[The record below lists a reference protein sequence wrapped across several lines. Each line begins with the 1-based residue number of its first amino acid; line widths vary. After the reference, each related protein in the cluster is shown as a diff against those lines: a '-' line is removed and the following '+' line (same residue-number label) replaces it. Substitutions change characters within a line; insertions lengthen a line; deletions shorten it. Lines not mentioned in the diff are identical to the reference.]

1 MCFTNEQLL
10 VLKIIVCLEPKQWKI
25 KLNLK
30 LVMDRKIMQLFA
42 GLSLLS
48 GTYVAAQQNSGQKL
62 TSDSLTTI
70 QTKIAEIP
78 KETAVK
84 VSFYGFIRHDAFYDT
99 RQNIGAGENIV
110 PLYPRDRVL
119 DINGVDINDAPK
131 FHMLSVLSRAGINVK
146 GPDVLGAKTNGILE
160 AEFFGST
167 EAGINELRL
176 RHAYVTLDWEKTQ
189 LGIGQYWH
197 PMVILDCLPN
207 VVNYSTGSPIFA
219 LNRNPQIR
227 LTQKLSD
234 KFKVIAAINSQRD
247 FTPNTTPYRD
257 SGVPSSHLQ
266 FQYRSAK
273 FVAGIA
279 GQYEVLR
286 PQLSSGN
293 PPIVNNETVK
303 SFTAL
308 AYAKVITKPLT
319 ISASAM
325 MAQNAASLVMLG
337 GFVGYSAPG
346 TYDLFR
352 TMNTRSAWIDFQ
364 QTTEKKVA
372 FGLYAGIV
380 QNKGANNPVEGR
392 VATTYGVTSSWG
404 AVSATPGGRSV
415 DQLWRVVPRVDW
427 SLSKTIKLR
436 FEVENTVAR
445 WGDAQNNGRGIG
457 NEYNAKNNRFH
468 LATFFMF

>member
-1 MCFTNEQLL
+1 MDKKTKKLL
-10 VLKIIVCLEPKQWKI
+10 
-25 KLNLK
+25 
-30 LVMDRKIMQLFA
+30 A
-42 GLSLLS
+42 LLGFMTMATVS
-48 GTYVAAQQNSGQKL
+48 AQTDKVA
-62 TSDSLTTI
+62 SDSLTLI
-70 QTKIAEIP
+70 HTKTAEIL
-78 KETAVK
+78 KEPAVK
-84 VSFYGFIRHDAFYDT
+84 VNFYGFIRHDAFYDT

-110 PLYPRDRVL
+110 PLYPRDRAL
-119 DINGVDINDAPK
+119 DVNGVDINDAPK
-131 FHMLSVLSRAGINVK
+131 FHMLSVVSRAGINVK

-160 AEFFGST
+160 AEFFGAT

-227 LTQKLSD
+227 LTHKLSEN
-234 KFKVIAAINSQRD
+234 FKIIAAINSQRD

-266 FQYRSAK
+266 VQYKSK
-273 FVAGIA
+273 SFVAGLA

-308 AYAKVITKPLT
+308 AYARVITKPLM

-337 GFVGYSAPG
+337 GFIGYYQPG
-346 TYDLFR
+346 TYDLYR

-364 QTTEKKVA
+364 QTTDKKVA

-380 QNKGANNPVEGR
+380 KNMGADDPVEGR

-404 AVSATPGGRSV
+404 AVSATTGGRSV

-436 FEVENTVAR
+436 FEVENTVAK
-445 WGDAQNNGRGIG
+445 WGDAQSNGRGIG
-457 NEYNAKNNRFH
+457 NEFNARNNRFH

>member
-1 MCFTNEQLL
+1 MDKKTKKLL
-10 VLKIIVCLEPKQWKI
+10 
-25 KLNLK
+25 
-30 LVMDRKIMQLFA
+30 A
-42 GLSLLS
+42 LLGFMTMATVS
-48 GTYVAAQQNSGQKL
+48 AQTDKVA
-62 TSDSLTTI
+62 SDSLTLI
-70 QTKIAEIP
+70 QTKTAEIL
-78 KETAVK
+78 KEPAVK
-84 VSFYGFIRHDAFYDT
+84 VNFYGFIRHDAFYDT

-110 PLYPRDRVL
+110 PLYPRDRAL
-119 DINGVDINDAPK
+119 DVNGVDINDAPK
-131 FHMLSVLSRAGINVK
+131 FHMLSVVSRAGINVK

-160 AEFFGST
+160 AEFFGAT

-227 LTQKLSD
+227 LTHKLSEN
-234 KFKVIAAINSQRD
+234 FKIIAAINSQRD

-266 FQYRSAK
+266 VQYKSK
-273 FVAGIA
+273 SFVAGLA

-308 AYAKVITKPLT
+308 AYARVITKPLM

-337 GFVGYSAPG
+337 GFIGYSQPG
-346 TYDLFR
+346 TYDLYR

-364 QTTEKKVA
+364 QTTDKKVA

-380 QNKGANNPVEGR
+380 KNMGADDPVEGR

-404 AVSATPGGRSV
+404 AVSATTGGRSV

-436 FEVENTVAR
+436 FEVENTVAK
-445 WGDAQNNGRGIG
+445 WGDAQSNGRGIG
-457 NEYNAKNNRFH
+457 NEFNARNNRFH

>member
-1 MCFTNEQLL
+1 MNRTKKSLIITLCLL
-10 VLKIIVCLEPKQWKI
+10 GVVNI
-25 KLNLK
+25 
-30 LVMDRKIMQLFA
+30 
-42 GLSLLS
+42 S
-48 GTYVAAQQNSGQKL
+48 AQNQQESKKN
-62 TSDSLTTI
+62 SDSLAII
-70 QTKIAEIP
+70 QTKTAEAS
-78 KETAVK
+78 KESSVK
-84 VSFYGFIRHDAFYDT
+84 VNFYGFIRHDAFYDT

-110 PLYPRDRVL
+110 PLYPRDRAL

-131 FHMLSVLSRAGINVK
+131 FHMLSVVSRAGINVK
-146 GPDVLGAKTNGILE
+146 GPEVLGAKTNGILE
-160 AEFFGST
+160 GEFFGST
-167 EAGINELRL
+167 EAGINEFRL
-176 RHAYVTLDWEKTQ
+176 RHAYVTLDWKTTQ
-189 LGIGQYWH
+189 LGVGQYWH

-227 LTQKLSD
+227 LTQKLNEN
-234 KFKVIAAINSQRD
+234 FKIIAAINSQRD

-257 SGVPSSHLQ
+257 SGLPSSHLQ
-266 FQYRSAK
+266 IQYKSK
-273 FVAGIA
+273 SFVAGLA
-279 GQYEVLR
+279 GQYEILR

-293 PPIVNNETVK
+293 PPIVNKETVK

-308 AYAKVITKPLT
+308 AYTRVITKPLMV
-319 ISASAM
+319 SASVM

-346 TYDLFR
+346 TYDLYR

-364 QTTEKKVA
+364 QTTDKKIA

-380 QNKGANNPVEGR
+380 KNMGANNPVEDR
-392 VATTYGVTSSWG
+392 VSTSYGVTTSWG
-404 AVSATPGGRSV
+404 AVSATKGARSV
-415 DQLWRVVPRVDW
+415 DQLWRLVPRVDW

-457 NEYNAKNNRFH
+457 NDFNATNNRFH

>member
-1 MCFTNEQLL
+1 M
-10 VLKIIVCLEPKQWKI
+10 
-25 KLNLK
+25 
-30 LVMDRKIMQLFA
+30 
-42 GLSLLS
+42 
-48 GTYVAAQQNSGQKL
+48 
-62 TSDSLTTI
+62 
-70 QTKIAEIP
+70 
-78 KETAVK
+78 
-84 VSFYGFIRHDAFYDT
+84 
-99 RQNIGAGENIV
+99 
-110 PLYPRDRVL
+110 
-119 DINGVDINDAPK
+119 
-131 FHMLSVLSRAGINVK
+131 
-146 GPDVLGAKTNGILE
+146 
-160 AEFFGST
+160 
-167 EAGINELRL
+167 RL

-189 LGIGQYWH
+189 LGFGQYWH

-227 LTQKLSD
+227 LTHKLSEN
-234 KFKVIAAINSQRD
+234 FKIIAAINSQRD

-266 FQYRSAK
+266 VQYKSK
-273 FVAGIA
+273 SFVAGLA

-308 AYAKVITKPLT
+308 AYARVITKPLM

-337 GFVGYSAPG
+337 GFIGYSQPG
-346 TYDLFR
+346 TYDLYR

-364 QTTEKKVA
+364 QTTDKKVA

-380 QNKGANNPVEGR
+380 KNMGAHDPVEGR

-404 AVSATPGGRSV
+404 AVSATTGGRSV

-436 FEVENTVAR
+436 FEVENTVAK
-445 WGDAQNNGRGIG
+445 WGDAQSNGRGIG
-457 NEYNAKNNRFH
+457 NEFNARNNRFH

>member
-1 MCFTNEQLL
+1 MNRTKKSLIITLCLL
-10 VLKIIVCLEPKQWKI
+10 GVVNI
-25 KLNLK
+25 
-30 LVMDRKIMQLFA
+30 
-42 GLSLLS
+42 S
-48 GTYVAAQQNSGQKL
+48 AQNQQVSKKN
-62 TSDSLTTI
+62 SDSLAII
-70 QTKIAEIP
+70 QTKTAEAS
-78 KETAVK
+78 KESSVK
-84 VSFYGFIRHDAFYDT
+84 VNFYGFIRHDAFYDT

-110 PLYPRDRVL
+110 PLYPRDRAL

-131 FHMLSVLSRAGINVK
+131 FHMLSVVSRAGINVK
-146 GPDVLGAKTNGILE
+146 GPEVLGAKTNGILE
-160 AEFFGST
+160 GEFFGST
-167 EAGINELRL
+167 EAGINEFRL
-176 RHAYVTLDWEKTQ
+176 RHAYVTLDWKTTQ
-189 LGIGQYWH
+189 LGVGQYWH

-227 LTQKLSD
+227 LTQKLNEN
-234 KFKVIAAINSQRD
+234 FKIIAAINSQRD

-257 SGVPSSHLQ
+257 SGLPSSHLQ
-266 FQYRSAK
+266 IQYKSK
-273 FVAGIA
+273 SFVAGLA
-279 GQYEVLR
+279 GQYEILR

-293 PPIVNNETVK
+293 PPIVNKETVK

-308 AYAKVITKPLT
+308 AYARVITKPLMV
-319 ISASAM
+319 SASVM

-346 TYDLFR
+346 TYDLYR

-364 QTTEKKVA
+364 QTTDKKIA

-380 QNKGANNPVEGR
+380 KNMGANNPVEDR
-392 VATTYGVTSSWG
+392 VSTSYGVTTSWG
-404 AVSATPGGRSV
+404 AVSATKGARSV

-457 NEYNAKNNRFH
+457 NDFNATNNRFH

>member
-1 MCFTNEQLL
+1 MNRT
-10 VLKIIVCLEPKQWKI
+10 KK
-25 KLNLK
+25 
-30 LVMDRKIMQLFA
+30 
-42 GLSLLS
+42 SLLITLCLLGVVNIS
-48 GTYVAAQQNSGQKL
+48 AQNQQESKKN
-62 TSDSLTTI
+62 SDSLAII
-70 QTKIAEIP
+70 QTKTAEAS
-78 KETAVK
+78 KESSVK
-84 VSFYGFIRHDAFYDT
+84 VNFYGFIRHDAFYDT

-110 PLYPRDRVL
+110 PLYPRDRAL

-131 FHMLSVLSRAGINVK
+131 FHMLSVVSRAGINVK
-146 GPDVLGAKTNGILE
+146 GPEVLGAKTNGILE
-160 AEFFGST
+160 GEFFGST
-167 EAGINELRL
+167 EAGINEFRL
-176 RHAYVTLDWEKTQ
+176 RHAYVTLDWKTTQ
-189 LGIGQYWH
+189 LGVGQYWH

-227 LTQKLSD
+227 LTQKLNEN
-234 KFKVIAAINSQRD
+234 FKIIAAINSQRD

-257 SGVPSSHLQ
+257 SGLPSSHLQ
-266 FQYRSAK
+266 IQYKSK
-273 FVAGIA
+273 SFVAGLA
-279 GQYEVLR
+279 GQYEILR

-293 PPIVNNETVK
+293 PPIVNKETVK

-308 AYAKVITKPLT
+308 AYARVITKPLMV
-319 ISASAM
+319 SASVM

-346 TYDLFR
+346 TNDLYR

-364 QTTEKKVA
+364 QTTDKKIA

-380 QNKGANNPVEGR
+380 KNMGANNPVEDR
-392 VATTYGVTSSWG
+392 VSTSYGVTTSWG
-404 AVSATPGGRSV
+404 AVSATKGARSV

-457 NEYNAKNNRFH
+457 NDFNATNNRFH

>member
-1 MCFTNEQLL
+1 MDKKTKKLL
-10 VLKIIVCLEPKQWKI
+10 
-25 KLNLK
+25 
-30 LVMDRKIMQLFA
+30 A
-42 GLSLLS
+42 LLGFMTMATVS
-48 GTYVAAQQNSGQKL
+48 AQTDKVA
-62 TSDSLTTI
+62 SDSLTLI
-70 QTKIAEIP
+70 QTKTAEIL
-78 KETAVK
+78 KEPAVK
-84 VSFYGFIRHDAFYDT
+84 VNFYGFIRHDAFYDT

-110 PLYPRDRVL
+110 PLYPRDRAL
-119 DINGVDINDAPK
+119 DVNGVDINDAPK
-131 FHMLSVLSRAGINVK
+131 FHMLSVVSRAGINVK

-160 AEFFGST
+160 AEFFGAT

-227 LTQKLSD
+227 LTHKLSEN
-234 KFKVIAAINSQRD
+234 FKIIAAINSQRD

-266 FQYRSAK
+266 VQYKSK
-273 FVAGIA
+273 SFVAGLA

-308 AYAKVITKPLT
+308 AYARVITKPLM

-337 GFVGYSAPG
+337 GFIGYSQPG
-346 TYDLFR
+346 TYDLYR

-364 QTTEKKVA
+364 QTTDKKVA
-372 FGLYAGIV
+372 FGLYTGIV
-380 QNKGANNPVEGR
+380 KNMGADDPVEGR

-404 AVSATPGGRSV
+404 AVSATTGGRSV

-436 FEVENTVAR
+436 FEVENTVAK
-445 WGDAQNNGRGIG
+445 WGDAQSNGRGIG
-457 NEYNAKNNRFH
+457 NEFNARNNRFH

>member
-1 MCFTNEQLL
+1 MDKRTKKLFT
-10 VLKIIVCLEPKQWKI
+10 VLGL
-25 KLNLK
+25 
-30 LVMDRKIMQLFA
+30 MTFT
-42 GLSLLS
+42 GLS
-48 GTYVAAQQNSGQKL
+48 AQNTKDEKI
-62 TSDSLTTI
+62 TSDSLSRI
-70 QTKIAEIP
+70 QTKTAEIL
-78 KETAVK
+78 KESAVK
-84 VSFYGFIRHDAFYDT
+84 VNFYGFIRHDAFYDT

-110 PLYPRDRVL
+110 PLYPRDRAL
-119 DINGVDINDAPK
+119 DVNGVDINDAPK
-131 FHMLSVLSRAGINVK
+131 FHMLSVVSRAGINVK

-160 AEFFGST
+160 GEFFGAT
-167 EAGINELRL
+167 EGGINEFRL

-227 LTQKLSD
+227 LTQKLSEN
-234 KFKVIAAINSQRD
+234 FKVIAAINSQRD

-266 FQYRSAK
+266 FQYKSK
-273 FVAGIA
+273 SFVAGLA

-308 AYAKVITKPLT
+308 AYARVITKPLM

-346 TYDLFR
+346 TYDLYS

-364 QTTEKKVA
+364 QTTDKKVA

-380 QNKGANNPVEGR
+380 KNMGADDPVEGR

-436 FEVENTVAR
+436 FEVENTVAK
-445 WGDAQNNGRGIG
+445 WGDAQSNGRGIG
-457 NEYNAKNNRFH
+457 NEFNARNNRFH

>member
-1 MCFTNEQLL
+1 MKRKIVQLL
-10 VLKIIVCLEPKQWKI
+10 YCV
-25 KLNLK
+25 
-30 LVMDRKIMQLFA
+30 A
-42 GLSLLS
+42 LLS
-48 GTYVAAQQNSGQKL
+48 TVPVVAQQTSEKK
-62 TSDSLTTI
+62 SDSLESSALI
-70 QTKIAEIP
+70 KSIEKV
-78 KETAVK
+78 KESPVK
-84 VSFYGFIRHDAFYDT
+84 VSFYGFIRNDAFYDT

-110 PLYPRDRVL
+110 PLYPRDRAL
-119 DINGVDINDAPK
+119 DVKGVDINDAPK
-131 FHMLSVLSRAGINVK
+131 FHMLSVVSRAGINVK
-146 GPDVLGAKTNGILE
+146 GPEVLGAKTNGILE

-227 LTQKLSD
+227 LTQKLGANV
-234 KFKVIAAINSQRD
+234 KMIAAINSQRD
-247 FTPNTTPYRD
+247 FTPNTAPYRD
-257 SGVPSSHLQ
+257 SGIPSSHLQ
-266 FQYRSAK
+266 FQYKSKA
-273 FVAGIA
+273 FVAGLA

-293 PPIVNNETVK
+293 PPIVNTETVK

-308 AYAKVITKPLT
+308 AYMRLITKHLT
-319 ISASAM
+319 ISTSAM
-325 MAQNAASLVMLG
+325 VAQNAASLVMLG
-337 GFVGYSAPG
+337 GFIGYSAPG
-346 TYDLFR
+346 TYDLYR

-364 QTTEKKVA
+364 QTTDKKVA

-380 QNKGANNPVEGR
+380 KNMGVNDPVEGR

-404 AVSATPGGRSV
+404 AVSATQGGRSV

-427 SLSKTIKLR
+427 FLSKTIKLR
-436 FEVENTVAR
+436 FEVENTVAK

-457 NEYNAKNNRFH
+457 NEYNARNNRFH

>member
-1 MCFTNEQLL
+1 MDKKTKKLL
-10 VLKIIVCLEPKQWKI
+10 
-25 KLNLK
+25 
-30 LVMDRKIMQLFA
+30 A
-42 GLSLLS
+42 LLGFMTMATVS
-48 GTYVAAQQNSGQKL
+48 AQTDKVA
-62 TSDSLTTI
+62 SDSLSLI
-70 QTKIAEIP
+70 QTKTAEIP
-78 KETAVK
+78 KEPAVK
-84 VSFYGFIRHDAFYDT
+84 VNFYGFIRHDAFYDT

-110 PLYPRDRVL
+110 PLYPRDRAL
-119 DINGVDINDAPK
+119 DVNGVDINDAPK
-131 FHMLSVLSRAGINVK
+131 FHMLSVVSRAGINVK
-146 GPDVLGAKTNGILE
+146 GPDVLGAKTNGVLE
-160 AEFFGST
+160 AEFFGAT

-227 LTQKLSD
+227 LTHKLSEN
-234 KFKVIAAINSQRD
+234 FKVIAAINSQRD

-266 FQYRSAK
+266 VQYKSK
-273 FVAGIA
+273 SFVAGLA

-308 AYAKVITKPLT
+308 AYARVITKPLM

-337 GFVGYSAPG
+337 GFIGYSQPG
-346 TYDLFR
+346 TYDLYR

-364 QTTEKKVA
+364 QTTDKKVA

-380 QNKGANNPVEGR
+380 KNMGADDPVEGR

-404 AVSATPGGRSV
+404 AVSATTGGRSV

-436 FEVENTVAR
+436 FEVENTVAK
-445 WGDAQNNGRGIG
+445 WGDAQSNGRGIG
-457 NEYNAKNNRFH
+457 NEFNARNNRFH

>member
-1 MCFTNEQLL
+1 MNRT
-10 VLKIIVCLEPKQWKI
+10 KK
-25 KLNLK
+25 
-30 LVMDRKIMQLFA
+30 
-42 GLSLLS
+42 SLLITLCLLGVVNIS
-48 GTYVAAQQNSGQKL
+48 AQNQQESEKK
-62 TSDSLTTI
+62 SDSLAII
-70 QTKIAEIP
+70 QTKTAEAS
-78 KETAVK
+78 KESSVK
-84 VSFYGFIRHDAFYDT
+84 VNFYGFIRHDAFYDT

-110 PLYPRDRVL
+110 PLYPKDRAL

-131 FHMLSVLSRAGINVK
+131 FHMLSVVSRAGINVK
-146 GPDVLGAKTNGILE
+146 GPEVLGAKTNGILE
-160 AEFFGST
+160 GEFFGST
-167 EAGINELRL
+167 EAGINEFRL
-176 RHAYVTLDWEKTQ
+176 RHAYVTLDWKITQ
-189 LGIGQYWH
+189 LGVGQYWH

-227 LTQKLSD
+227 LTQKLNEN
-234 KFKVIAAINSQRD
+234 FKIIAAINSQRD

-257 SGVPSSHLQ
+257 SGLPSSHLQ
-266 FQYRSAK
+266 IQYKSK
-273 FVAGIA
+273 SFVAGLA
-279 GQYEVLR
+279 GQYEILR

-293 PPIVNNETVK
+293 PPIVNKETVK

-308 AYAKVITKPLT
+308 AYARVITKPLMV
-319 ISASAM
+319 SASVM

-346 TYDLFR
+346 TYDLYR

-364 QTTEKKVA
+364 QTTDKKIA

-380 QNKGANNPVEGR
+380 KNMGANNPVEDR
-392 VATTYGVTSSWG
+392 VSTSYGVTTSWG
-404 AVSATPGGRSV
+404 AVSATKGARSV

-457 NEYNAKNNRFH
+457 NDFNATNNRFH

>member
-1 MCFTNEQLL
+1 MNRTKKSLIITLCLL
-10 VLKIIVCLEPKQWKI
+10 GVVNI
-25 KLNLK
+25 
-30 LVMDRKIMQLFA
+30 
-42 GLSLLS
+42 S
-48 GTYVAAQQNSGQKL
+48 AQNQQVSKKN
-62 TSDSLTTI
+62 SDSLAII
-70 QTKIAEIP
+70 QTKTAEAS
-78 KETAVK
+78 KESSVK
-84 VSFYGFIRHDAFYDT
+84 VNFYGFIRHDAFYDT

-110 PLYPRDRVL
+110 PLYPRDRAL

-131 FHMLSVLSRAGINVK
+131 FHMLSVVSRAGINVK
-146 GPDVLGAKTNGILE
+146 GPEVLGAKTNGILE
-160 AEFFGST
+160 GEFFGST
-167 EAGINELRL
+167 EAGINEFRL
-176 RHAYVTLDWEKTQ
+176 RHAYVTLDWKTTQ
-189 LGIGQYWH
+189 LGVGQYWH

-227 LTQKLSD
+227 LTQKLNEN
-234 KFKVIAAINSQRD
+234 FKIIAAINSQRD

-257 SGVPSSHLQ
+257 SGLPSSHLQ
-266 FQYRSAK
+266 IQYKSK
-273 FVAGIA
+273 SFVAGLA
-279 GQYEVLR
+279 GQYEILR

-293 PPIVNNETVK
+293 PPIVNKETVK

-308 AYAKVITKPLT
+308 AYARVITKPLMV
-319 ISASAM
+319 SASVM

-337 GFVGYSAPG
+337 GFVGYFAPG
-346 TYDLFR
+346 TYDLYR

-364 QTTEKKVA
+364 QTTDKKIA

-380 QNKGANNPVEGR
+380 KNMGANNPVEDR
-392 VATTYGVTSSWG
+392 VSTSYGVTTSWG
-404 AVSATPGGRSV
+404 AVSATKGARSV

-457 NEYNAKNNRFH
+457 NDFNATNNRFH

>member
-1 MCFTNEQLL
+1 MNRTKKS
-10 VLKIIVCLEPKQWKI
+10 LKITLCLLGVVNI
-25 KLNLK
+25 
-30 LVMDRKIMQLFA
+30 
-42 GLSLLS
+42 S
-48 GTYVAAQQNSGQKL
+48 AQNQQVSKKN
-62 TSDSLTTI
+62 SDSLAII
-70 QTKIAEIP
+70 QTKTAEAS
-78 KETAVK
+78 KESSVK
-84 VSFYGFIRHDAFYDT
+84 VNFYGFIRHDAFYDT

-110 PLYPRDRVL
+110 PLYPRDRAL

-131 FHMLSVLSRAGINVK
+131 FHMLSVVSRAGINVK
-146 GPDVLGAKTNGILE
+146 GPEVLGAKTNGILE
-160 AEFFGST
+160 GEFFGST
-167 EAGINELRL
+167 EAGINEFRL
-176 RHAYVTLDWEKTQ
+176 RHAYVTLDWKTTQ
-189 LGIGQYWH
+189 LGVGQYWH

-227 LTQKLSD
+227 LTQKLNEN
-234 KFKVIAAINSQRD
+234 FKIIAAINSQRD

-257 SGVPSSHLQ
+257 SGLPSSHLQ
-266 FQYRSAK
+266 IQYKSK
-273 FVAGIA
+273 SFIAGLA
-279 GQYEVLR
+279 GQYEILR

-293 PPIVNNETVK
+293 PPIVNKETVK

-308 AYAKVITKPLT
+308 AYARVITKPLMV
-319 ISASAM
+319 SASVM

-346 TYDLFR
+346 TYDLYR

-364 QTTEKKVA
+364 QTTDKKIA

-380 QNKGANNPVEGR
+380 KNMGANNPVEDR
-392 VATTYGVTSSWG
+392 VSTSYGVTTSWG
-404 AVSATPGGRSV
+404 AVSATKGARSV

-457 NEYNAKNNRFH
+457 NDFNATNNRFH